1 MVKAC
6 YNDYMSV
13 KRIEPIEIDKFFTEK
28 EMDLV
33 YGVIDAK
40 IEKGLT
46 EKNDPYAEM
55 FKFSNNGFITS
66 NRDWPK
72 ELIDVIKNKAEELG
86 QGNVSYENIVLIF
99 CRYTHDSGGAPN
111 LVPHADVVVNK
122 TMYTATVRLKSSK
135 QWDFYVEDKKFDMGE
150 YGSAVWFTGNQDV
163 HWRPDM
169 KFEPHEYYDILLCQA
184 WTDTNND
191 LYPENHFDI
200 MLEKQRALQ
209 EKYKDMLT
217 IAGTEDKNTNTD
229 CTGMS
234 DGQTIEEAVA
244 IAKEFGSRAT
254 RTN

>member
-1 MVKAC
+1 
-6 YNDYMSV
+6 MSV
-13 KRIEPIEIDKFFTEK
+13 KRIEPFQIDKFFTEK

-40 IEKGLT
+40 MEKGRL
-46 EKNDPYAEM
+46 EQNDQYAEL
-55 FKFSNNGFITS
+55 FRFSNNGFITS
-66 NRDWPK
+66 NRDWPV

-86 QGNVSYENIVLIF
+86 QGHIPYENMVLIYA
-99 CRYTHDSGGAPN
+99 RYTHESGGAPN

-122 TMYTATVRLKSSK
+122 TMYTATVRLRSSK
-135 QWDFYVEDKKFDMGE
+135 QWDFYVEDQKFEMGE

-169 KFEPHEYYDILLCQA
+169 KFEADEYYDILLCQA
-184 WTDTNND
+184 WSDVDNE
-191 LYPENHFDI
+191 LYPEDHFE
-200 MLEKQRALQ
+200 MMHEKQRNLQ

-217 IAGTEDKNTNTD
+217 IAGTENKNTNTD
-229 CTGMS
+229 CVGMS

-244 IAKEFGSRAT
+244 VAKEFGNRAI